1 MITLLQLKKEKML
14 ALKEHDEN
22 KQNVLGIIIAAYQKT
37 EIEKRSKGQEM
48 SDADVVSLLNKV
60 VKELEDEKT
69 MYLNGNRAEEAAA
82 SQAQID
88 IVKTY
93 LPAMMSKEEISSII
107 SNLPDKSIKAIMIE
121 FKTKYAGKADMSL
134 VNQVAKEFQN

>member
-22 KQNVLGIIIAAYQKT
+22 KQNVLGIIIAAYQKA

>member
-22 KQNVLGIIIAAYQKT
+22 KQNVLGIIIAAYQKA
-37 EIEKRSKGQEM
+37 EIEMRSKGQEM